1 MNGSGATLTIV
12 QLAEAVETM
21 KNGLIVRSTG
31 GIMDESEYI
40 QIRKLLLCDP
50 RLKGQLPRFLR
61 TCRSTYEFWGF
72 IKTEYGTYQD
82 RRDYPLAQQF
92 NPILDALDEGRL
104 PGVNKTV
111 ELAVEV
117 TSSNPLTHEFITS
130 QLQKCDG
137 KLNVGDY
144 DGSITNARTLV
155 EAVLGE
161 MEVRLTGG
169 EPSTDGD
176 LTKQYKKVQK
186 LLNLDPADDK
196 LETPL
201 RQILTGLA
209 SITAGLAGL
218 RNKMGDAHARIY
230 RPEQHHARL
239 AVNSA
244 KTLADFLFETFEY
257 QMKRGSITGPS
268 SRE

>member
-1 MNGSGATLTIV
+1 MPGSGGVLS
-12 QLAEAVETM
+12 LAELSDAVERL
-21 KNGLIVRSTG
+21 KNGLIFHATG
-31 GIMDESEYI
+31 GRMDELVYG
-40 QIRKLLLCDP
+40 QIRKLLLGEP
-50 RLKGQLPRFLR
+50 RLEGHLPGFLK
-61 TCRSTYEFWGF
+61 TCRTTHEFWGY
-72 IKTEYGTYQD
+72 IKAEFRTYQD
-82 RRDYPLAQQF
+82 RRDYLAQQF
-92 NPILDALDEGRL
+92 NPILDALDEGRV
-104 PGVNKTV
+104 PGGSKTV
-111 ELAVEV
+111 GLAAEV
-117 TSSNPLTHEFITS
+117 TSSNPLTQEFITS

-144 DGSITNARTLV
+144 DGAITNARTLV

-176 LTKQYKKVQK
+176 IVKQYKKVQK

-201 RQILTGLA
+201 RQVLTGLS
-209 SITAGLAGL
+209 SIIAGLAGM
-218 RNKMGDAHARIY
+218 RNKMGDAHARTY
-230 RPEQHHARL
+230 RPEEHHARL

-257 QMKRGSITGPS
+257 QMKRGSISEPLPRS
-268 SRE
+268 